1 MRNKIFAWIGLLLC
15 LSQVVLVLVSWVLTA
30 AMPDDYARSLLS
42 PEGIRWFFGRFVSN
56 LSSPVLVWLLLGSIA
71 FGAVHKSGVL
81 HYDRSEYRQRVAM
94 RLALFELTLFVLVML
109 LLILVPHAILLNVM
123 GGLFP
128 SSFSNSIIPYVCFAI
143 LVMSISY
150 GLMSFRLKT
159 KEDVFEAMAAGVGYL
174 APLFVVYVL
183 ASQLYHSILYL
194 LT

>member
-1 MRNKIFAWIGLLLC
+1 MRNKVFAWIGLLLC
-15 LSQVVLVLVSWVLTA
+15 LAQVVLVLVSWVLTA

-42 PEGIRWFFGRFVSN
+42 PEGIRWFFGRFVGN

-71 FGAVHKSGVL
+71 FGAVRRSGLL
-81 HYDRSEYRQRVAM
+81 HYDRSEYRHRVAM
-94 RLALFELTLFVLVML
+94 CLVLFELILFVSVML
-109 LLILVPHAILLNVM
+109 LLTIVPHAILLNVM

-128 SSFSNSIIPYVCFAI
+128 SSFSNSVIPYACFAV

-159 KEDVFEAMAAGVGYL
+159 VEDVFGAMAAGVGYL

-183 ASQLYHSILYL
+183 ASQLYHSIFYL
-194 LT
+194 LN